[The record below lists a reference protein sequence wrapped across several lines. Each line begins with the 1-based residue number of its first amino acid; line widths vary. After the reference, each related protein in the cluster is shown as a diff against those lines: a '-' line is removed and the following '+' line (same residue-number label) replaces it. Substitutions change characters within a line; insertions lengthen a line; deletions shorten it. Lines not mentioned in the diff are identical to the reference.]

1 MAIPKN
7 AIKVGTR
14 QRRTLSRNE
23 VAPAAYPMLPGGTC
37 RDTFRAKAL
46 KSWWVRQGS
55 NP

>member
-23 VAPAAYPMLPGGTC
+23 VAPAAYPMLTRRNMPGYLSG
-37 RDTFRAKAL
+37 
-46 KSWWVRQGS
+46 
-55 NP
+55 